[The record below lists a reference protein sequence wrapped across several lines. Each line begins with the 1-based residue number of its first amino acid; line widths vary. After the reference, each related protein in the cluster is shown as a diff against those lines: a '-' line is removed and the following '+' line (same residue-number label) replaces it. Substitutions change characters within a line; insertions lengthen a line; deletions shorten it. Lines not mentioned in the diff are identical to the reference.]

1 MEGGNGGD
9 LFSTKAKKKE
19 KKKKIFVHQVARFV
33 LNDSKET
40 LFHFYLLYTLF
51 D

>member
-19 KKKKIFVHQVARFV
+19 KKKENLCASGGSFRFKR
-33 LNDSKET
+33 L
-40 LFHFYLLYTLF
+40 
-51 D
+51 